1 MEKVT
6 YVVMGSQGI
15 NRMIW
20 AYGNDPLEAWL
31 KSEDG
36 EAFVPI
42 YDNGEYQIYKN
53 NNVGY

>member
-1 MEKVT
+1 
-6 YVVMGSQGI
+6 
-15 NRMIW
+15 MIW